1 MKKIIYH
8 LRRQP
13 EEVRRQV
20 LYIVML
26 IFIIILV
33 FLWAMSLSKSFSG
46 ADDQAKIKRD
56 LKPFSQLKDDIANT
70 YNQNRGN

>member
-26 IFIIILV
+26 VFIIILI
-33 FLWAMSLSKSFSG
+33 FLWAMSLSKSFSNP
-46 ADDQAKIKRD
+46 DNNTNIKRD
-56 LKPFSQLKDDIANT
+56 LEPFSKLKDDMANT
-70 YNQNRGN
+70 YNQSAGN